1 MSVNI
6 NEIATLAGVSR
17 ATVSRYLN
25 HGYVSE
31 QKRDAIARV
40 IRETGYVPSSHA
52 QTLRTGRS
60 HLVGVVIPKINS
72 ESVSRMVAGITDVLE
87 ESGYHVVLANTDND
101 DEAEIQYLR
110 VLADRK
116 VDGIILIATVLDDA
130 HLSTLAELPVPSVI
144 LGQRA
149 PGISCVYFD
158 DYQASYDLTQGLYG
172 SCDHP
177 AHLGVTDLDEAAGRQ
192 RLQAFIDAMEAE
204 GVSRKD
210 MLIEHGQF
218 SIESGRAMAARVL
231 RDHPEVNA
239 MVCAT
244 DSIAAGA
251 LAALRDAGKRVPQDV
266 QVTRNGDSEISRAVF
281 PTLTTAH
288 YHYRTSGREAARLLL
303 AAMGGDAKP
312 HELRM
317 GYQLLLR
324 ESTVNE

>member
-1 MSVNI
+1 MNI

-25 HGYVSE
+25 NGYVSE
-31 QKRDAIARV
+31 QKRAAIARV
-40 IRETGYVPSSHA
+40 IGETGYVPSSHA

-60 HLVGVVIPKINS
+60 HLVGVIIPKINS

-130 HLSTLAELPVPSVI
+130 HHAALAELTVPHVI

-149 PGISCVYFD
+149 AGITCVYFD

-177 AHLGVTDLDEAAGRQ
+177 AHLGVTDLDEAAGRL

-204 GVSRKD
+204 DVKRED
-210 MLIEHGQF
+210 MLIERGEF
-218 SIESGRAMAARVL
+218 TIESGREMAARVL
-231 RDHPEVNA
+231 REHPEVNA

-251 LAALRDAGKRVPQDV
+251 LAALRDAGKRVPEDV
-266 QVTRNGDSEISRAVF
+266 QVTGIGDTEISRAVY
-281 PTLTTAH
+281 PSLTTAH
-288 YHYRTSGREAARLLL
+288 YHYRSSGRQAASLLL
-303 AAMGGDAKP
+303 AALDGDSTP
-312 HELRM
+312 HEVRM

-324 ESTVNE
+324 GSTIND